1 MKKIANFI
9 VEKYKFIIVAFVF
22 FTIIAAICSTQV
34 TINTDLTKYLP
45 DDSDMKIGME
55 LMEEE
60 FGETTSDS
68 TAIRIM
74 FTDLPESE
82 KQDMVD
88 TLEEI
93 FHIDSVTYDLESED
107 YNKDNYTKYDLTV
120 SGAYGSEEESAVE
133 ADLETEFQDYTMT
146 YVVDDTAA
154 NSIPKT
160 VLFLAL
166 GILVVILLI
175 MSESW
180 FEPVLF
186 IVTIMM
192 AIVMNLGTNLLLGT
206 VSNTTSSLGP
216 ILQLVLSMDYSIILM
231 NRYHQELEVT
241 DNRKDAMK
249 TAWMHAFNSIS
260 SSSLTTVVGLLALV
274 FMSFKLGRDVGIV
287 LAKGVFISVICVLTF
302 LPGITMIATPLIQ
315 KTKKRVPIIPTGGL
329 AKFSYKFRKV
339 ITPVFIILFIGVY
352 FLQQNT
358 ELTYSMNSADE
369 ISEIFPKSQTVVMM
383 YDNRDEDR
391 VTELEDELENHKNVV
406 SVTGYGN
413 MLGKKNTV
421 SEMKEHISNLG
432 TVESDFI
439 DSLDEP
445 LLGMLYYDYFTNGE
459 IHPMTAADFI
469 QFLADDVVNGKTFQ
483 DQFDDSTK
491 ESIKDLK
498 KYADTK
504 QLTEPKSIGEL
515 AEFMNLDEDSC
526 KQLFLMYYI
535 ENGGIETG
543 EMTVE
548 QFLNFMINDLAKDE
562 TYGSLIDK
570 EQLNTIQNL
579 MQYTNSQNMTDGKSY
594 EEMADLLGMDSS
606 TMQML
611 YVYYYANNS
620 DYVPGEMTLPNLVSY
635 LKNDIANNETFAAQ
649 LGADTSTQLEL
660 LSKFTNSSVFTSQMN
675 TAQLAELFGLQESL
689 IKTIMISDTTN
700 LSGTTMSIDEF
711 LGYMVNHV
719 LTDEVYGSAINAD
732 AANKIQKMD
741 ALIKSAINN
750 TQYDISGITAL
761 SGMSED
767 IVTKVFALYF
777 FDESITL
784 SPQQFVSY
792 VLSSGYASSMDESV
806 VSTLNLLGEVMENSA
821 SNTSYDYKQA
831 ASLFGM
837 DESTMKML
845 YTYQSSA
852 DSNWK
857 ISAQTLLNYIGNNNA
872 VFSGMVDASSLS
884 GVSTLQNIVNSSVNG
899 TRYSSN
905 GMAEL
910 IGLDSSMTNKLYLL
924 NTYKNGD
931 ISGWK
936 LSVQKFVNFLNDNIK
951 TNAEM
956 AARLDEDSVGT
967 IEKANTLIN
976 AVVSEK
982 KYTAQELY
990 QLIQGFSE
998 ELDINKVELIYLY
1011 HDSMLYSDG
1020 NWKLNTLELVDYL
1033 ADDVSNDARFSMIIK
1048 DEMKDSLSELQETL
1062 HDAADS
1068 LRGKNYSRV
1077 LLRVKDLD
1085 NMDDI
1090 NSFYVTV

>member
-1 MKKIANFI
+1 M
-9 VEKYKFIIVAFVF
+9 
-22 FTIIAAICSTQV
+22 TITR
-34 TINTDLTKYLP
+34 L
-45 DDSDMKIGME
+45 
-55 LMEEE
+55 
-60 FGETTSDS
+60 
-68 TAIRIM
+68 
-74 FTDLPESE
+74 
-82 KQDMVD
+82 
-88 TLEEI
+88 
-93 FHIDSVTYDLESED
+93 
-107 YNKDNYTKYDLTV
+107 
-120 SGAYGSEEESAVE
+120 SG
-133 ADLETEFQDYTMT
+133 
-146 YVVDDTAA
+146 
-154 NSIPKT
+154 
-160 VLFLAL
+160 
-166 GILVVILLI
+166 
-175 MSESW
+175 
-180 FEPVLF
+180 
-186 IVTIMM
+186 
-192 AIVMNLGTNLLLGT
+192 
-206 VSNTTSSLGP
+206 
-216 ILQLVLSMDYSIILM
+216 
-231 NRYHQELEVT
+231 
-241 DNRKDAMK
+241 
-249 TAWMHAFNSIS
+249 
-260 SSSLTTVVGLLALV
+260 
-274 FMSFKLGRDVGIV
+274 
-287 LAKGVFISVICVLTF
+287 
-302 LPGITMIATPLIQ
+302 
-315 KTKKRVPIIPTGGL
+315 
-329 AKFSYKFRKV
+329 
-339 ITPVFIILFIGVY
+339 
-352 FLQQNT
+352 
-358 ELTYSMNSADE
+358 
-369 ISEIFPKSQTVVMM
+369 
-383 YDNRDEDR
+383 
-391 VTELEDELENHKNVV
+391 
-406 SVTGYGN
+406 
-413 MLGKKNTV
+413 
-421 SEMKEHISNLG
+421 
-432 TVESDFI
+432 
-439 DSLDEP
+439 
-445 LLGMLYYDYFTNGE
+445 
-459 IHPMTAADFI
+459 
-469 QFLADDVVNGKTFQ
+469 
-483 DQFDDSTK
+483 
-491 ESIKDLK
+491 
-498 KYADTK
+498 
-504 QLTEPKSIGEL
+504 
-515 AEFMNLDEDSC
+515 
-526 KQLFLMYYI
+526 YI